1 VRPALAISAS
11 DHAVLVDADS
21 EQICAAKLISL
32 GAVTGHRVRAA
43 GGREARAPPLYL
55 AACAVVSEPEA
66 WAMLAT
72 AAVEMVQNI

>member
-32 GAVTGHRVRAA
+32 GAVTGYVLLAGGKRVR
-43 GGREARAPPLYL
+43 PTLYL